1 MEMVFRADASHGS
14 GSGHVMRLS
23 AIAEEAISRGI
34 KCHFVGEIIGIPWL
48 QERIENLGFESIQI
62 DANFALA
69 GIENILFLDSYDL
82 SIKDPYIDEKIWGK
96 VVVLS
101 DTLTPKYSCS
111 LSVHPGYSIHE
122 KPENSKRWLAGMQ
135 YIPLRKSILKA
146 KSTSSPGNNFRNILV
161 FGGGTDTFDL
171 ALYLAKLI
179 SVIKGEW
186 HFNFISNSKKSI
198 EELDPRFEVMPFGK
212 DLDKLVNIS
221 DLVITTAST
230 SSLEIIAREIPL
242 GVICV
247 VDNQKTYYKFLTE
260 NGLAQG
266 LGGIVESGDWQINL
280 VKLKEILVSQSVRN
294 QMVNRMKGLIDL
306 HGASRIVEAVI
317 S

>member
-1 MEMVFRADASHGS
+1 
-14 GSGHVMRLS
+14 
-23 AIAEEAISRGI
+23 
-34 KCHFVGEIIGIPWL
+34 
-48 QERIENLGFESIQI
+48 
-62 DANFALA
+62 
-69 GIENILFLDSYDL
+69 
-82 SIKDPYIDEKIWGK
+82 
-96 VVVLS
+96 
-101 DTLTPKYSCS
+101 
-111 LSVHPGYSIHE
+111 
-122 KPENSKRWLAGMQ
+122 MQ

-266 LGGIVESGDWQINL
+266 LGEIVESGDWQINL
-280 VKLKEILVSQSVRN
+280 VKLKEILESQAVRN
-294 QMVNRMKGLIDL
+294 QMVKRMRGLIDMK
-306 HGASRIVEAVI
+306 GASRIVEAAI
-317 S
+317 SK